1 MLDLEGLPVL
11 VTGGAGFI
19 GANLV
24 RGLIAEGARVSVLI
38 RPTTDLGRLQEV
50 RSQITLYSVDGWGEG
65 GLEDA
70 LSRTSPD
77 IVFHL
82 AFPSGHPTDAHGR
95 RRMLEDGVLATAS
108 LLEAVSRA
116 GVSRLI
122 HFGSSM
128 EYGPRRRAISE
139 AETLTP
145 ASFRGAAKAACS
157 LLCYQ
162 YGREHRVPVVIL
174 RPFHVY
180 GYFEPQSRLIPAAL
194 LSAMRG
200 SLLPIPERQFRRDFV
215 FVEDIVEA
223 TVRACRASLP
233 HGTVI
238 NLGSGQESTVESVVE
253 VVRAVTGREIHTVL
267 GGYPAGPWDTDHWVA
282 DIRLARKH
290 LAWSPSHNLRRGIEK
305 TWAWLTE
312 NPDVYGPRV
321 EVQGP

>member
-1 MLDLEGLPVL
+1 VPDLEGLPVL

-50 RSQITLYSVDGWGEG
+50 RSQIILYSVDGWGEG

-108 LLEAVSRA
+108 LLEAVCRA
-116 GVSRLI
+116 GISRLV

-139 AETLTP
+139 TEALKP
-145 ASFRGAAKAACS
+145 VSFRGAAKAACS
-157 LLCYQ
+157 LLCDQ

-180 GYFEPQSRLIPAAL
+180 GYFEPPSRLIPAAL
-194 LSAMRG
+194 LSAMLG
-200 SLLPIPERQFRRDFV
+200 SPFPIPEREFRRDFV

-223 TVRACRASLP
+223 TVRACHASLP

-238 NLGSGQESTVESVVE
+238 NLGSGRGLGIKSVIE
-253 VVRAVTGREIHTVL
+253 LVRSVTGREIRTVL
-267 GGYPAGPWDTDHWVA
+267 GAYPARPWDTDRWAA
-282 DIRLARKH
+282 DTSLAGKH
-290 LAWSPSHNLRRGIEK
+290 LAWSPRHTLRAGIEK
-305 TWAWLTE
+305 TWGWLME
-312 NPDVYGPRV
+312 NPDAYGPQA
-321 EVQGP
+321 EP